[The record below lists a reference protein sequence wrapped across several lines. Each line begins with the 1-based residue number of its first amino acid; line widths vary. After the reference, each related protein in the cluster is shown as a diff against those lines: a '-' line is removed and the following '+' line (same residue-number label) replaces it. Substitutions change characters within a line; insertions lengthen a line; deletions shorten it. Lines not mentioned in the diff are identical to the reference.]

1 LKFFTCSQFH
11 IIIKE
16 MVVERDK
23 IESQIITLTS
33 KIAPRE
39 KTT

>member
-1 LKFFTCSQFH
+1 
-11 IIIKE
+11 

-23 IESQIITLTS
+23 IESQITTLPAQ
-33 KIAPRE
+33 IPPRE